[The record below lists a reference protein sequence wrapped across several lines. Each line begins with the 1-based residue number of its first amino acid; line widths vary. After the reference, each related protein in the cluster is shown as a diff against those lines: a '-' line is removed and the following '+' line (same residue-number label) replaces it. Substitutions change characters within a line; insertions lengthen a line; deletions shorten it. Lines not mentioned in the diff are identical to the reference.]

1 MPDIQLNQVEFESLA
16 AEILSAGQL
25 LRFRAKGG
33 SMSPFIRNGD
43 IIEVLPDAGSPIRRG
58 DVVLCRQLS
67 GKLFAHRVIRTYQT
81 GDSRRLIV
89 QGDALSHPDGE
100 IDSGQ
105 VLGRVITVEHNG
117 KKLPVDTS
125 GQRLFAQL
133 WMTASPV
140 SQKTYRLLV
149 RMKDL
154 LGIGG
159 RL

>member
-16 AEILSAGQL
+16 AEILSAGQV
-25 LRFRAKGG
+25 LRFRAKGS

-43 IIEVLPDAGSPIRRG
+43 IIEVLPGSGSSIRRG
-58 DVVLCRQLS
+58 DVVLCRKLS

-81 GDSRRLIV
+81 GDSRKLIV

-105 VLGRVITVEHNG
+105 VLGRVITVEHNC
-117 KKLPVDTS
+117 KKLSVDTY

-133 WMTASPV
+133 WITTAPV
-140 SQKTYRLLV
+140 SQKTYHLLI
-149 RMKDL
+149 RMKNL